1 MKKEWIYNDNNLD
14 EKSLM
19 ICRRSNSDLLKRLLF
34 SRGIKTE
41 DDINEFLNPLQ
52 MTLTSP
58 YVFSDMEKAVNR
70 LSEAIDNKET
80 IVIYGDFDA
89 DGVTST
95 AILYKTL
102 KHLNADIH
110 YFIPDRE
117 KEGHGFNI
125 KALIELKNKI
135 KPHVII
141 SVDCGISDV
150 EAVNL
155 INSFKFPTDKGFAS
169 IDVIITDHHEAPE
182 ILPKAYA
189 IINPK
194 APNALSSD
202 LSAKQI
208 EYLTYLAG
216 CGVAFKVA
224 QALLTKYNKAEFIND
239 ILSYVAVGTVA
250 DIVPLL
256 GENRFLVTK
265 GLELISQ
272 GKHYG
277 LKRLLESAGY
287 DVTKG
292 ITSENIAFGVAPR
305 INASGRLETVDSA
318 LKVLISDNPQEIE
331 VAILTL
337 NELNKTRQ
345 TLCKDIFEQADEMV
359 KKEGNRN
366 PAIIL
371 AHPDWHIGIIG
382 IVASQLVE
390 KYYKPVFLM
399 AYNQETKEYRCSA
412 RSIEGVP
419 LYDVISANSELLD
432 GFGGHKLAAGLYF
445 TEDKTP
451 FEIVKNA
458 LNKTVKEYVSGKELK
473 PFINIDLL
481 LEPQDITV
489 DLVESLSKLEP
500 YGASNPSPVFALS
513 NLTITDKKLMG
524 SDNSHLKLTVSSGG
538 NELTAI
544 WWKHG
549 DVTLE
554 KGDNL
559 DLAFHPQI
567 NEFNGNI
574 SVQMIVDDV
583 LSDALVYDE
592 STPHSKYQ
600 IYDRRCETGN
610 LANINDYLKTSKKY
624 KIGVFAESKSVK
636 DYIKPY
642 DAIMSKTFT
651 RQDVPKSD
659 IVLFFDYPA
668 DRQTLDD
675 ILEKSQS
682 KILYFM
688 NYEPKIF
695 DEEDFL
701 KTFGGMIKYAS
712 NNLNGKIELVRCAS
726 ALCKSVK
733 VIEMLLNLYEE
744 VGFIKI
750 IDKNSSFYIIE
761 FKLIDDI
768 SKVLNNQKYSLIYEL
783 MMECEEF
790 QKGLLEDDLEEI
802 LI

>member
-1 MKKEWIYNDNNLD
+1 MKKEWFFNNNNFS
-14 EKSLM
+14 EKS
-19 ICRRSNSDLLKRLLF
+19 LLKRLLF

-41 DDINEFLNPLQ
+41 EEIKEFLNPLE
-52 MTLTSP
+52 MTITSP
-58 YVFSDMEKAVNR
+58 YVFSDMEKTITR
-70 LSEAIDNKET
+70 LSDAIENNET

-89 DGVTST
+89 DGITST
-95 AILYKTL
+95 SILYKTL
-102 KHLNADIH
+102 KYLGANIH

-117 KEGHGFNI
+117 KEGHGFNT

-150 EAVNL
+150 DAVNL
-155 INSFKFPTDKGFAS
+155 INSFKFATDKGLTG

-182 ILPKAYA
+182 ILPNAYA

-194 APNALSSD
+194 APNSLSD
-202 LSAKQI
+202 ELSAKQI

-224 QALLTKYNKAEFIND
+224 QALLAKYNKPEFIYE
-239 ILSYVAVGTVA
+239 ILPFVAVGTVA
-250 DIVPLL
+250 DVVPLL
-256 GENRFLVTK
+256 GENRYFVTK
-265 GLELISQ
+265 GLDLISQ

-287 DVTKG
+287 DITKG
-292 ITSENIAFGVAPR
+292 ITSENIAFGIAPR

-331 VAILTL
+331 VAIMTL

-345 TLCKDIFEQADEMV
+345 ALCKEIFEQADEMV
-359 KKEGNRN
+359 KKEGNKN

-371 AHPDWHIGIIG
+371 AHKDWHIGIIG

-399 AYNQETKEYRCSA
+399 AYNEETGEYRCSA

-419 LYDVISANSELLD
+419 LYDVISANSDLLD

-445 TEDKTP
+445 TKEKTP

-481 LEPQDITV
+481 LETSDITV
-489 DLVESLSKLEP
+489 DLVEDLSKLEP
-500 YGASNPSPVFALS
+500 YGASNPSPVFVIKDLV
-513 NLTITDKKLMG
+513 ITDKRLMG
-524 SDNSHLKLTVSSGG
+524 SDNSHLKLTVSSNG
-538 NELTAI
+538 NNLTAI
-544 WWKHG
+544 WWKKG
-549 DVTLE
+549 DATLE
-554 KGDNL
+554 KGDSL
-559 DLAFHPQI
+559 DIAFHPQI

-574 SVQMIVDDV
+574 SVQMIIDDV
-583 LSDALVYDE
+583 HSDAIKDDE
-592 STPHSKYQ
+592 PLEKPKYQ
-600 IYDRRCETGN
+600 IFDRRSESGN
-610 LANINDYLKTSKKY
+610 LTNINDYLKTSKY
-624 KIGVFAESKSVK
+624 KIGVFAESKPVK
-636 DYIKPY
+636 DYIKSY

-659 IVLFFDYPA
+659 VILFFDYPA
-668 DRQTLDD
+668 DRKTLDD
-675 ILEKSQS
+675 ILEKAQA

-688 NYEPKIF
+688 SYEPKFF

-701 KTFGGMIKYAS
+701 KIFNGMIKYAS
-712 NNLNGKIELVRCAS
+712 NNLEGKIELVRCAS
-726 ALCKSVK
+726 ALGKSVQ
-733 VIEMLLNLYEE
+733 VVELLLSLYEE

-750 IDKNSSFYIIE
+750 IEKNSAFYKIE
-761 FKLIDDI
+761 FLGISDF
-768 SKVLNNQKYSLIYEL
+768 SKVLHSTKYSQIYDL
-783 MMECEEF
+783 VMECEEF
-790 QKGLLEDDLEEI
+790 QKSLLEDDLEEI
-802 LI
+802 LL

>member
-1 MKKEWIYNDNNLD
+1 MKKEWIFKLDNSK
-14 EKSLM
+14 EQSL
-19 ICRRSNSDLLKRLLF
+19 IKRLLF
-34 SRGIKTE
+34 SRGIKSE
-41 DDINEFLNPLQ
+41 EEIKEFLNPLD

-58 YVFSDMEKAVNR
+58 YVFSDMEKAINR
-70 LSEAIDNKET
+70 LSDAIEKNET

-95 AILYKTL
+95 SILYKTL
-102 KHLNADIH
+102 SHIGANVH

-117 KEGHGFNI
+117 KEGHGFNT

-155 INSFKFPTDKGFAS
+155 INSFKFPSGSGFAS

-182 ILPKAYA
+182 VLPDAYA

-194 APNALSSD
+194 APNSLSES

-216 CGVAFKVA
+216 CGVAFKVS
-224 QALLTKYNKAEFIND
+224 QALLTKYNKAEFLND
-239 ILSYVAVGTVA
+239 ILPFVAVGTVA

-256 GENRFLVTK
+256 GENRYFVTK

-318 LKVLISDNPQEIE
+318 LKVLISENPQEIE
-331 VAILTL
+331 VAIMTL

-345 TLCKDIFEQADEMV
+345 ALCKEIFNQADEML

-371 AHPDWHIGIIG
+371 ADKNWHIGIIG

-399 AYNQETKEYRCSA
+399 TYNDQTGEYRCSA

-445 TEDKTP
+445 TKEKTP

-458 LNKTVKEYVSGKELK
+458 LNKTVKEYIAGKDLK
-473 PFINIDLL
+473 PFVNIDLL
-481 LEPQDITV
+481 LEPQDVTV
-489 DLVESLSKLEP
+489 DFVENLSRLEP
-500 YGASNPSPVFALS
+500 FGASNPSPVFALK
-513 NLTITDKKLMG
+513 NLTVTEKKLMG
-524 SDNSHLKLTVSSGG
+524 SDNSHLKMTVSSGG
-538 NELTAI
+538 NDLTAI

-549 DVTLE
+549 DTALE
-554 KGDNL
+554 KGDSL
-559 DLAFHPQI
+559 DIAFHPQI
-567 NEFNGNI
+567 NEFNGEI
-574 SVQMIVDDV
+574 SIQLIVDDV
-583 LSDALVYDE
+583 HSDVIKDDDQI
-592 STPHSKYQ
+592 SKSKYK
-600 IYDRRCETGN
+600 IFDRRNETGN
-610 LANINDYLKTSKKY
+610 LTNINDYLKTSKY
-624 KIGVFAESKSVK
+624 KIGVFAESKTVK
-636 DYIKPY
+636 DYIKSY

-659 IVLFFDYPA
+659 MLLFFDYPA
-668 DRQTLDD
+668 DRQTLDK

-695 DEEDFL
+695 DEEEFL
-701 KTFGGMIKYAS
+701 KIFNGMLKFAS
-712 NNLNGKIELVRCAS
+712 NNLDGRVELIRCAS
-726 ALCKSVK
+726 ALGKSVQI
-733 VIEMLLNLYEE
+733 IEMLLALYEE
-744 VGFIKI
+744 VGFINI
-750 IDKNSSFYIIE
+750 IEKNSAFYNIE
-761 FKLIDDI
+761 INGIGDL
-768 SKVLNNQKYSLIYEL
+768 SKILLNTKFSQIYEL
-783 MMECEEF
+783 VMECEEF
-790 QKGLLEDDLEEI
+790 QKSLLEDDLEEI
-802 LI
+802 IF